1 MRIERVLICIDGS
14 DHAAVALQ
22 QGAQLARALG
32 ADASFIALGSAD
44 GPRAAHAAEAA
55 EALRSAGL
63 SADARSCPGA
73 TPDVV
78 REFSRPRDLLAFGVE
93 TEVGVALLRRPAAPH
108 ALAAS
113 IARAALIAGSRP
125 GELRRLLISV
135 SGSPTSLLAARIGA
149 YVAAAVGGTAD
160 ILHVA
165 DTMPGMFA
173 GLGRMEETAREF
185 LTARTS
191 ESHVVQHCAHI
202 LEHHGLHGEFR
213 LAWGDVVTEILR
225 VAAESAYDLIVVGPP
240 PRHPAVFSLALGDV
254 TAGLIRSGHC
264 SVLVAAPRRSHGP
277 QSSRRR

>member
-113 IARAALIAGSRP
+113 IARAAL
-125 GELRRLLISV
+125 
-135 SGSPTSLLAARIGA
+135 IGA

-277 QSSRRR
+277 QPSRRR